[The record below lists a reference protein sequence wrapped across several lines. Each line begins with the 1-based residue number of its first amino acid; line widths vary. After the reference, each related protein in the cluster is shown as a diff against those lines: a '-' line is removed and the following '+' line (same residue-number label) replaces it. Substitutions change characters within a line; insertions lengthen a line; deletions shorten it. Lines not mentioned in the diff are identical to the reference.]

1 MHGSPIQKWLY
12 YVMNLSRFFSPLLAR
27 VMSPDLIVN
36 YVPLTLFTVASFSS
50 FDIEANKGN
59 DRIGFLITLFLV
71 MVSIA
76 SGITAESPG
85 ANEITYIGERESISM
100 L

>member
-1 MHGSPIQKWLY
+1 MQSQPANSRNLIPPRCRIIFP
-12 YVMNLSRFFSPLLAR
+12 YVITNL
-27 VMSPDLIVN
+27 
-36 YVPLTLFTVASFSS
+36 VPVTLFTTASFAS
-50 FDIEANKGN
+50 FDLEANKGN

-85 ANEITYIGERESISM
+85 ANEITYIGKFR
-100 L
+100 

>member
-1 MHGSPIQKWLY
+1 MIT
-12 YVMNLSRFFSPLLAR
+12 NL
-27 VMSPDLIVN
+27 
-36 YVPLTLFTVASFSS
+36 VPVTLFTTASFAS
-50 FDIEANKGN
+50 FDLEANKGN

-85 ANEITYIGERESISM
+85 ANEITYIGERGWISM
-100 L
+100 FFVPWGIERRIRFVLQVIMI